1 MDNFFH
7 QLLWECRKSDNML
20 LLVIDISLLTCLLQD
35 RSSAHEVL
43 NFLPTIP
50 CITPEEALHNYNQGI
65 PEGRTSDKMFKS
77 WVGNYRDCSPKVAC
91 QASSH
96 AAASMVKML
105 SR

>member
-1 MDNFFH
+1 
-7 QLLWECRKSDNML
+7 ML

-65 PEGRTSDKMFKS
+65 PEGRWISEMAVLGGKL
-77 WVGNYRDCSPKVAC
+77 SPKVAC
-91 QASSH
+91 HASSH
-96 AAASMVKML
+96 TAGSTVKMF
-105 SR
+105 SRL